1 VPPATEIPYTRG
13 RHQLTDHCHAW
24 LVPDGTWGWSNAG
37 LVTGDDQ
44 SLLVDTLF
52 DLAMTREMLTGLTG
66 LTTERPIKTVV
77 NTHANGD
84 HWFGNE
90 LVTGAEI
97 IASEPTAREMH
108 TNGPDLIRGLLTQPG
123 AVGRF
128 ARHIFEPF
136 SFADITPTCATRTF
150 DKELTLDIG
159 GTPVQVLNLG
169 PAHTAGDS
177 IVFVPQERVLYS
189 GDLLFI
195 GGTPITWAG
204 PVSSWISACDRML
217 ALEPL
222 LVVPGHGPV
231 VGADGIP
238 QVRDY
243 LTWIQDEASSRYK
256 RGMTAEE
263 AMRDI
268 NLGRFAELDERGRL
282 AQNVLAVYYELDPAL
297 ERVETLEV
305 FRRIAEL
312 EGFTDQPTDTSAQK
326 PDPEDSPLEKDH

>member
-1 VPPATEIPYTRG
+1 MASALNGPYIKG
-13 RHQLTDHCHAW
+13 LQQLTGRCHAW

-37 LVTGDDQ
+37 LITGAAE

-52 DLAMTREMLTGLTG
+52 DLTMAREMLDGL
-66 LTTERPIKTVV
+66 RPVTDEHPIRTVV

-90 LVTGAEI
+90 LVRNADI
-97 IASEPTAREMH
+97 VASRPTAEEMAA
-108 TNGPDLIRGLLTQPG
+108 NGPDLLLGLLGEPG

-128 ARHIFEPF
+128 ARHIFGPF
-136 SFADITPTCATRTF
+136 DFTGITPTPATRTF
-150 DKELTLDIG
+150 DDELTLDVG
-159 GTPVQVLNLG
+159 GTEVRVLNFG

-177 IVFVPQERVLYS
+177 VVFVPAERVLYA

-195 GGTPITWAG
+195 GGTPISWAG
-204 PVSSWISACDRML
+204 PISNWVAACDRML
-217 ALEPL
+217 ALEPEV
-222 LVVPGHGPV
+222 VVPGHGPV
-231 VGADGIP
+231 VDPGGIE

-243 LTWIQDEASSRYK
+243 LTWVRAEAGERHA

-268 NLGRFAELDERGRL
+268 DLGRFADLDERGRI
-282 AQNVLAVYYELDPAL
+282 AQNVLAVYYELDPTV
-297 ERVETLEV
+297 ERVDTREV

-312 EGFTDQPTDTSAQK
+312 EGFVP
-326 PDPEDSPLEKDH
+326 

>member
-1 VPPATEIPYTRG
+1 MTGDIVSLASTVPYTRG
-13 RHQLTDHCHAW
+13 RHQLTEHCHAW

-37 LVTGDDQ
+37 LVTGTDQ
-44 SLLVDTLF
+44 SLLIDTLF
-52 DLAMTREMLTGLTG
+52 DLAMTREMLDGLAD
-66 LTTERPIKTVV
+66 LTDAYPLQTVV

-90 LVTGAEI
+90 LVAGAEI
-97 IASEPTAREMH
+97 IASEPTSQEMS
-108 TNGPDLIRGLLTQPG
+108 TNGPELIRGLLEQDG

-128 ARHIFEPF
+128 ARHIFKPF
-136 SFADITPTCATRTF
+136 RFDDITPTGATRTF
-150 DKELTLDIG
+150 DRELTLDVG
-159 GTPVQVLNLG
+159 GTSVQLFNLG

-177 IVFVPQERVLYS
+177 VVFVPTERVLYS

-204 PVSSWISACDRML
+204 PVSSWVSACDRML
-217 ALEPL
+217 ALEPA

-231 VGADGIP
+231 VDAGGIL

-243 LTWIQDEASSRYK
+243 LTWVQDEASSRYE
-256 RGMTAEE
+256 RGMTAED

-268 NLGRFAELDERGRL
+268 NLGRFADLDERGRL

-312 EGFTDQPTDTSAQK
+312 EGYTDQPADDGQ
-326 PDPEDSPLEKDH
+326 PET

>member
-1 VPPATEIPYTRG
+1 MSLASAVPYTRG
-13 RHQLTDHCHAW
+13 RHQLTDICHAW

-37 LVTGDDQ
+37 LVMGRDQ

-52 DLAMTREMLTGLTG
+52 DLTMTREMLDGLTD
-66 LTTERPIKTVV
+66 LTDARPIRTVV

-90 LVTGAEI
+90 LVHGAEF
-97 IASEPTAREMH
+97 IASEPTAREME
-108 TNGPDLIRGLLTQPG
+108 TNGPDLIRSLLAQEG
-123 AVGRF
+123 AVGGF
-128 ARHIFEPF
+128 ARHIFAPF
-136 SFADITPTCATRTF
+136 NFDDITPTGATRTF
-150 DKELTLDIG
+150 DRDLTLDVG
-159 GTPVQVLNLG
+159 GTEVQVLNLG

-177 IVFVPQERVLYS
+177 VVFVPEERVLYS

-195 GGTPITWAG
+195 GGTPIIWAG
-204 PVSSWISACDRML
+204 PVSSWIDACDRMS

-231 VGADGIP
+231 VDAGGIL

-243 LTWIQDEASSRYK
+243 LTWVHEEAGSRHA
-256 RGMTAEE
+256 RGMSAED

-268 NLGRFAELDERGRL
+268 TLGRFAELDERGRL
-282 AQNVLAVYYELDPAL
+282 AQNVLAVYYELEPGL
-297 ERVETLEV
+297 ERVDTLEV

-312 EGFTDQPTDTSAQK
+312 EGFAD
-326 PDPEDSPLEKDH
+326 